1 MSWQSTPGWHLDDAS
16 LEAYVGGSRL
26 SVVGPS
32 VEVHL
37 LDCSGCRARLGEL
50 VPDEAVTRAWT
61 AIRAPVEAPRAGV
74 VERVMRRLGVRE
86 GPARLLAAV
95 PAFRGSWLLGLFV
108 ATLFSGIAA
117 VFAGEFGMALFLIV
131 APLAPVAGVALS
143 FGGEADP
150 AHELVTVTP
159 HSALRLLLLRT
170 AGVLVTSLPV
180 AALAGM
186 VLPGPP
192 WLAVAWLTP
201 ALAGVTLTLAL
212 APLFGATATAATICA
227 CWSGCVVA
235 AQQMT
240 DPAAAVA
247 PTMQVVLLLLTL
259 VALLTLVVRYPSLD
273 LMERQS

>member
-1 MSWQSTPGWHLDDAS
+1 MTRQTTPGWHLDEAS
-16 LEAYVGGSRL
+16 LEAYVAGHRL

-32 VEVHL
+32 VEAHL

-50 VPDEAVTRAWT
+50 VPDEAVARAWT
-61 AIRAPVEAPRAGV
+61 AIRAHVEAPRAGV
-74 VERVMRRLGVRE
+74 VERLMRWLGVPE

-108 ATLFSGIAA
+108 ATLFAGIAA
-117 VFAGEFGMALFLIV
+117 EFAGEFGLALFLIV

-180 AALAGM
+180 AVLVGT

-192 WLAVAWLTP
+192 WVGVAWLTP

-227 CWSGCVVA
+227 CWSGSVVVA
-235 AQQMT
+235 QRMS
-240 DPAAAVA
+240 DPVAAVA
-247 PTMQVVLLLLTL
+247 PAMQVALLLLTL
-259 VALLTLVVRYPSLD
+259 LALLTLIVRYPSLD